1 MQALGYYRQIYVP
14 SIDRFC
20 LLETMNVNEAEV
32 QDFLLYR
39 FNSTLE
45 NCVSNCFS
53 YFILDIC
60 DVFSFNT
67 KKRICSRYRSLKNL
81 TFFNTESVD
90 DSEFYTLVNCT
101 EAGNA
106 VDSFINE
113 ETEIETDFNKT
124 KVIPLKFLRE
134 VCTIERFPFADSIK
148 AIRITL
154 MYPRTMEMCLA
165 QCRMSFS
172 TVACNAF
179 LFSLAEESCVL
190 LHYNDVP
197 KTQNKI
203 RKSSSHFYKIL
214 NCDYDENDSGTEL
227 ADALISFPSPHSS
240 DSQSSSLEFEE
251 LQQSEEVAINSMN
264 LNLVQSPEAPSI
276 SSYVNTK
283 VETVK
288 LYAFYEICEIEK
300 ANFKTLQG
308 VYSIDINHR
317 IYSLNKC
324 LHLCRREATTINGL
338 PQNFVTVKDGEEL
351 VFMIACYND
360 RIEERLNN
368 PPPMNYYLEEM
379 KKICVVEAYTLQNL
393 SAWAVIANITDVS
406 NIKEGSYIKWLKMS
420 VSYTFGVFSL
430 IMLKQALMLPVQFY
444 IPKLDK
450 ICEVE
455 SQNLNVELI
464 QNHKVFHFNS
474 TFEHCIGIVFATVY
488 TSRYNIFSYNKEI
501 NTCAGYRLHS
511 HQFNTSISTLEN
523 EVSVVYA
530 LIKCLE
536 VTSDSQFEDING
548 EEENVDRFLN
558 INIVP
563 VHEKC
568 TAVRLPFSENFQG
581 ERYSLTFPNSFT
593 MCFAYCRAFSKNEH
607 CNAVLYSSKEN
618 SCLLMR
624 LRNTFSNNSKIMK
637 SAAQLYF
644 LINCEYDTTPVTT
657 DFESFHLVATNETNV
672 YMVTVEHSNM
682 QCEIIKLPLLPTH
695 KNNRVALWAAGT
707 FETCIWFCSPVD
719 EIENICNTV
728 YYSAEEESCL
738 NLNLSEEDLSSNI
751 STNASTSPFMFYIK
765 DCEIGSEIGDREE
778 QEIDDEFD
786 FDFDESSSSSSSEN
800 YMVDELPDDLSMY
813 RDLSQDIRMFGEE
826 GVETV
831 YLELVN
837 LHTYYEVCIVQRMNI
852 SLLNNAYATN
862 ISRPVRFLN
871 ECLHFCRATT
881 TNHGCRGVSFLRAE
895 RNCQMLF
902 PGSSQLPVSP
912 RAETVRLL
920 GCLKDRENERR
931 GNPDALMYFLEELML
946 ACLIEPYKNTSLNYW
961 KQIGSISHVE
971 SFQQC
976 LLICVKA
983 EIPPKCNAVN
993 YSESKDCVLLDR
1005 GMHADNYIALPKSV
1019 FAAVLF
1025 CEPGSIVDLIY
1036 SP

>member
-1 MQALGYYRQIYVP
+1 MEQCFCERCLTICSAFNYMSCILFELGDEEEQCKVPSGSIVSEVLHCENGTLHYHLILTKDFLFRIWMSSIIKLIIFLVLIINGMQALGYYRQIYVP

-60 DVFSFNT
+60 DVFSFNA
-67 KKRICSRYRSLKNL
+67 KKRICSRYRSWKNL

-154 MYPRTMEMCLA
+154 MYPRTMEICLA

-214 NCDYDENDSGTEL
+214 NCEYD
-227 ADALISFPSPHSS
+227 
-240 DSQSSSLEFEE
+240 
-251 LQQSEEVAINSMN
+251 

-283 VETVK
+283 VEIVK

-300 ANFKTLQG
+300 ANFKTVQG

-324 LHLCRREATTINGL
+324 LHLCRREATTSKCQAVLFSQKKYFCKLLVNGL

-406 NIKEGSYIKWLKMS
+406 NIKE
-420 VSYTFGVFSL
+420 
-430 IMLKQALMLPVQFY
+430 
-444 IPKLDK
+444 
-450 ICEVE
+450 
-455 SQNLNVELI
+455 
-464 QNHKVFHFNS
+464 
-474 TFEHCIGIVFATVY
+474 
-488 TSRYNIFSYNKEI
+488 
-501 NTCAGYRLHS
+501 
-511 HQFNTSISTLEN
+511 
-523 EVSVVYA
+523 
-530 LIKCLE
+530 CLSMC
-536 VTSDSQFEDING
+536 VKHYSM
-548 EEENVDRFLN
+548 
-558 INIVP
+558 
-563 VHEKC
+563 EKC
-568 TAVRLPFSENFQG
+568 TAVNFSLKN
-581 ERYSLTFPNSFT
+581 
-593 MCFAYCRAFSKNEH
+593 YCALIKRDASKSYTVMEKSIFVEILQCVPGLFSH
-607 CNAVLYSSKEN
+607 Q
-618 SCLLMR
+618 
-624 LRNTFSNNSKIMK
+624 I
-637 SAAQLYF
+637 
-644 LINCEYDTTPVTT
+644 YD
-657 DFESFHLVATNETNV
+657 
-672 YMVTVEHSNM
+672 
-682 QCEIIKLPLLPTH
+682 I
-695 KNNRVALWAAGT
+695 
-707 FETCIWFCSPVD
+707 
-719 EIENICNTV
+719 
-728 YYSAEEESCL
+728 
-738 NLNLSEEDLSSNI
+738 
-751 STNASTSPFMFYIK
+751 
-765 DCEIGSEIGDREE
+765 
-778 QEIDDEFD
+778 
-786 FDFDESSSSSSSEN
+786 
-800 YMVDELPDDLSMY
+800 
-813 RDLSQDIRMFGEE
+813 
-826 GVETV
+826 
-831 YLELVN
+831 
-837 LHTYYEVCIVQRMNI
+837 
-852 SLLNNAYATN
+852 
-862 ISRPVRFLN
+862 
-871 ECLHFCRATT
+871 
-881 TNHGCRGVSFLRAE
+881 
-895 RNCQMLF
+895 
-902 PGSSQLPVSP
+902 
-912 RAETVRLL
+912 
-920 GCLKDRENERR
+920 
-931 GNPDALMYFLEELML
+931 
-946 ACLIEPYKNTSLNYW
+946 
-961 KQIGSISHVE
+961 
-971 SFQQC
+971 
-976 LLICVKA
+976 
-983 EIPPKCNAVN
+983 
-993 YSESKDCVLLDR
+993 
-1005 GMHADNYIALPKSV
+1005 
-1019 FAAVLF
+1019 
-1025 CEPGSIVDLIY
+1025 
-1036 SP
+1036 

>member
-1 MQALGYYRQIYVP
+1 MEQCFCERCLTICSAFNYMSCILFELGDEEEQCKVP
-14 SIDRFC
+14 SGSIVSEVLHCENGTLDLTNYKR
-20 LLETMNVNEAEV
+20 LEAV
-32 QDFLLYR
+32 L
-39 FNSTLE
+39 
-45 NCVSNCFS
+45 
-53 YFILDIC
+53 I
-60 DVFSFNT
+60 
-67 KKRICSRYRSLKNL
+67 
-81 TFFNTESVD
+81 
-90 DSEFYTLVNCT
+90 
-101 EAGNA
+101 AGNA

-154 MYPRTMEMCLA
+154 MYPRTMEICLA

-214 NCDYDENDSGTEL
+214 NYENDSGTEL
-227 ADALISFPSPHSS
+227 ADALISFHSPHSS

-251 LQQSEEVAINSMN
+251 LQQSEEVAVNSMN

-283 VETVK
+283 VEIVK

-300 ANFKTLQG
+300 ANFKTVQ
-308 VYSIDINHR
+308 V
-317 IYSLNKC
+317 
-324 LHLCRREATTINGL
+324 NGL

-406 NIKEGSYIKWLKMS
+406 NIKECLSMLKMS

-568 TAVRLPFSENFQG
+568 TAVRLPFSENFQ
-581 ERYSLTFPNSFT
+581 
-593 MCFAYCRAFSKNEH
+593 
-607 CNAVLYSSKEN
+607 
-618 SCLLMR
+618 
-624 LRNTFSNNSKIMK
+624 
-637 SAAQLYF
+637 
-644 LINCEYDTTPVTT
+644 DTTPGTT